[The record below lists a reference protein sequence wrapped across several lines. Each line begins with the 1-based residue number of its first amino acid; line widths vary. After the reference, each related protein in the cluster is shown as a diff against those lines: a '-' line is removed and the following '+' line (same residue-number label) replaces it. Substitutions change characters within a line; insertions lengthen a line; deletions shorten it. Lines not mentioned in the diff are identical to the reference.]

1 MKYEKKL
8 SSQEQQKLSEVQAQQ
23 LQSTAREF
31 ALADELLRF
40 DAKQTLVP
48 PEIAQRLGRTLQNEP
63 RPGRPWWRRW
73 LGG

>member
-23 LQSTAREF
+23 TQSTAREF
-31 ALADELLRF
+31 ASADELLRH

-63 RPGRPWWRRW
+63 RPERPWWRRW